1 MIIVQL
7 LVKLGFGFFNAHILS
22 NLPRNH
28 GVNGFLELVL
38 NLMQI
43 RVANSTVENVESDI
57 LRSSWSAYK
66 TKQTNKQRYAIKA
79 PRL

>member
-1 MIIVQL
+1 M
-7 LVKLGFGFFNAHILS
+7 KLGFGFFNAHILS

-28 GVNGFLELVL
+28 GVNGFLELIL

-43 RVANSTVENVESDI
+43 RVANSTVENVESYI

-66 TKQTNKQRYAIKA
+66 TKQTNKDMQSSPEGCVDRV
-79 PRL
+79 LV